1 MLVEWDPKKAASNL
15 RKHRIRFADSVAVLE
30 DERAITLRDSEEDE
44 ERWVSIGSD
53 SLGRVLVVIYTVRGH
68 RIRIISA
75 RRATRQERTQYE
87 EKA

>member
-1 MLVEWDPKKAASNL
+1 MLVEWDPKKASSNF
-15 RKHRIRFADSVAVLE
+15 RKHGVRFADSLAVLE
-30 DERAITLRDSEEDE
+30 DERAITLRDFEETE

-53 SLGRVLVVIYTVRGH
+53 ALGRVLVVVYTLRSQRVRM
-68 RIRIISA
+68 ISA

>member
-1 MLVEWDPKKAASNL
+1 MGPEKGSLELS
-15 RKHRIRFADSVAVLE
+15 KHRVRFADSAPVLE
-30 DERAITLRDSEEDE
+30 DERAVTVRDLEDEE

-53 SLGRVLVVIYTVRGH
+53 ALGRVLVVVYTLRAQ

-87 EKA
+87 EKQ